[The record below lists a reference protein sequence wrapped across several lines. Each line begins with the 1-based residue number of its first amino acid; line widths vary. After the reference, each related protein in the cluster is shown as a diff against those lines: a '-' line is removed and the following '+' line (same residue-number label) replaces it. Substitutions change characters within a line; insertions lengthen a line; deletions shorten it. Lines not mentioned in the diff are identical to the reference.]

1 MPEKTHTK
9 RKKRSSQRDKMHE
22 LSIAQNVLEIISE
35 QCIKSGH
42 TKIDSVNLRI
52 GRASGIM
59 PDALFFAFNAIKTD
73 SLAAEALLNIEEV
86 PVTGLCND
94 CSHSFIVQEEY
105 ILNCPVCKGSSF
117 QITSGREL
125 DIIDMEVS

>member
-9 RKKRSSQRDKMHE
+9 RKKRSSQRVKMHE
-22 LSIAQNVLEIISE
+22 LSFAQNVIEIISV
-35 QCIKSGH
+35 QCTNSGH
-42 TKIDSVNLRI
+42 KKIDSVNLRI

-59 PDALFFAFNAIKTD
+59 PEALIFAFNAIKPD
-73 SLAAEALLNIEEV
+73 SLARDALLHIEEV
-86 PVTGLCND
+86 PVAGLCND
-94 CSHSFIVQEEY
+94 CSSSFIVQEEY

>member
-1 MPEKTHTK
+1 
-9 RKKRSSQRDKMHE
+9 MHE
-22 LSIAQNVLEIISE
+22 LSIAQNVLEIVFE
-35 QCIKSGH
+35 QCSKSGY
-42 TKIDSVNLRI
+42 TKIDSINLRI

-59 PDALFFAFNAIKTD
+59 PDALLFAFTAIKSD
-73 SLAAEALLNIEEV
+73 SIARDAALNIEVV
-86 PVTGLCND
+86 PVAGLCKD
-94 CSHSFIVQEEY
+94 CSAGFIVEEEY

>member
-1 MPEKTHTK
+1 
-9 RKKRSSQRDKMHE
+9 MHE
-22 LSIAQNVLEIISE
+22 LSIAQNVLDIVSA

-42 TKIDSVNLRI
+42 TNIDSVNLRI

-59 PDALFFAFNAIKTD
+59 PDALIFAFNAIKPD
-73 SLAAEALLNIEEV
+73 SIARDAVLNIEEV

-94 CSHSFIVQEEY
+94 CSSSFIVEVEY
-105 ILNCPVCKGSSF
+105 ILYCPVCKGSSF

>member
-1 MPEKTHTK
+1 
-9 RKKRSSQRDKMHE
+9 MHE
-22 LSIAQNVLEIISE
+22 LSIAQNILDIVSE
-35 QCIKSGH
+35 ECTRSGH

-59 PDALFFAFNAIKTD
+59 PDALIFAFNVIKIDTMAG
-73 SLAAEALLNIEEV
+73 SALLNIEDV
-86 PVTGLCND
+86 PVTGRCND
-94 CSHSFIVQEEY
+94 CSGSFIVQEEY

-117 QITSGREL
+117 QITSGREM